1 MEAEFDFDA
10 ELKKL
15 DEKIKHAE
23 ENFGDIE
30 IRDAVIDKAEFCLK
44 HKRTE
49 LAIEIYQLAHEKSV
63 GIARKMDIIFTI
75 MQIYFKE
82 NNLVAIKEQINKQH
96 DYIKQGG
103 DWERKNRL
111 KVSKSF
117 YN

>member
-49 LAIEIYQLAHEKSV
+49 LAIEIY
-63 GIARKMDIIFTI
+63 
-75 MQIYFKE
+75 
-82 NNLVAIKEQINKQH
+82 
-96 DYIKQGG
+96 
-103 DWERKNRL
+103 
-111 KVSKSF
+111 
-117 YN
+117 